1 MIEKKH
7 LHEEFIIPKGGKS
20 TRLDHFLSLQLPQK
34 SRNLIQK
41 QIKSSMVLVNDKKT
55 KSSYIIK
62 SDDKIQW
69 FELYHKRIELVAY
82 NYPLKILLE
91 ENEFIVI
98 NKPSGMPMHPGLG
111 YYDTTLQNALKYHY
125 MISKQPNALI
135 KDSIVQRLDKDTSGV
150 LVMAKTEAARELLS
164 QQFQNMK
171 PYRTYYALVW
181 GKLKIKKG
189 TIDEFIGRNPLNERS
204 IEVSKDQSFGKKAIT
219 HYKVIKEFSNY
230 SLVECRL
237 ETGRT
242 HQIRVHMHFIGHP
255 LVGDKRYEIP
265 YLINDIA
272 LQNSIGRHCLH
283 AKTLHF
289 LSPKDGNTILK
300 FDSELP
306 IEISNLLK

>member
-7 LHEEFIIPKGGKS
+7 LHEEFIIPKGSKS

-41 QIKSSMVLVNDKKT
+41 QIKEAMVLVNEKKT
-55 KSSYIIK
+55 KSSYAIK
-62 SDDKIQW
+62 ADDKIQW
-69 FELYHKRIELVAY
+69 FESYHKRIELVAY
-82 NYPLKILLE
+82 NFPLQILLE
-91 ENEFIVI
+91 EREFIVI

-111 YYDTTLQNALKYHY
+111 HYDTTIQNALKYHY
-125 MISKQPNALI
+125 NNTQQPNALV
-135 KDSIVQRLDKDTSGV
+135 KDCIVQRLDKDTSGV
-150 LVMAKTEAARELLS
+150 LVLAKTEAAREFLS
-164 QQFQNMK
+164 KQFQKMK
-171 PYRTYYALVW
+171 PYRIYYALVW
-181 GKLKIKKG
+181 GRLNSKEG

-204 IEVSKDQSFGKKAIT
+204 IEVAKDHSFGKKAIT
-219 HYKVIKEFSNY
+219 HYKVIKEFNKY
-230 SLVECRL
+230 SLVECKL

-242 HQIRVHMHFIGHP
+242 HQIRVHMQYIGHP

-265 YLINDIA
+265 FLVNDIK
-272 LQNSIGRHCLH
+272 LQNTIGRHCLH

-289 LSPKDGNTILK
+289 VSPIDQETILK